1 MPFIH
6 VIIPCYN
13 VEKYLEQA
21 VYSVLNQPCK
31 EIDIVLVDDGSPG
44 RTPQLCDEL
53 AAKEPRVHVVHKK
66 NGGVSNARNSGIEF
80 VLDHLLHGEREFIA
94 FLDGDDI
101 WMPGVINDVLAE
113 HLRTDWNEDVISF
126 AGVLGNNQLNRFSQK
141 LSVPDRAAA
150 DARQMMWDGQ
160 LVTFSSKLY
169 SVDVFRKWN
178 IRFQSGLKYSEDR
191 IFALQFYFLAD
202 KARFVN
208 KTLHVYRKNQTG
220 AMMAQHKLSAA
231 DYYLPI
237 IDGWLKCDDFL
248 NALSCRTNA
257 AATMGQSLAAIYL
270 VDMVAEQMKK
280 WGSFRKIM
288 DALRSHPHYPAA
300 ESGALVRHN
309 QREYSKNRLLFE
321 HPLKFRMKYRLI
333 GAAEWILGK
342 LLSVPAIAA
351 LWDKR
356 RYPFTEIPD

>member
-1 MPFIH
+1 MISVH

-44 RTPQLCDEL
+44 RTPQLCDAL

-66 NGGVSNARNSGIEF
+66 NGGVSNARNSGIKF

-94 FLDGDDI
+94 FLDGDDV
-101 WMPGVINDVLAE
+101 WVPFALDNAVAE
-113 HLRTDWNEDVISF
+113 HLRTDWNEDVIGFS
-126 AGVLGNNQLNRFSQK
+126 GVLGNDSLTRYSGK
-141 LSVPDRAAA
+141 LSTLEAEGINAR
-150 DARQMMWDGQ
+150 DAMWDAQ
-160 LVTFSSKLY
+160 CVHISSKLY

-220 AMMAQHKLSAA
+220 AMMAQHRLSAA

-257 AATMGQSLAAIYL
+257 VATMGQSLAAIYL

-333 GAAEWILGK
+333 GAAEWILRK
-342 LLSVPAIAA
+342 LLSVPAIVA

>member
-1 MPFIH
+1 MAIIH

-44 RTPQLCDEL
+44 RTPQLCDAL

-66 NGGVSNARNSGIEF
+66 NGGVSNARNSGIKF

-94 FLDGDDI
+94 FLDGDDV
-101 WMPGVINDVLAE
+101 WVPFALDNAVAE
-113 HLRTDWNEDVISF
+113 HLRTDWNEDVIGFS
-126 AGVLGNNQLNRFSQK
+126 GVLGNDSLTRYSGK
-141 LSVPDRAAA
+141 LSTLEAEGINAR
-150 DARQMMWDGQ
+150 DAMWDAQ
-160 LVTFSSKLY
+160 CVHISSKLY

-220 AMMAQHKLSAA
+220 AMMAQHRLSAA

-257 AATMGQSLAAIYL
+257 VATMGQSLAAIYL

-333 GAAEWILGK
+333 GAAEWILRK
-342 LLSVPAIAA
+342 LLSVPAIVA